1 MSGTRQS
8 HCLNDKDCFV
18 ALNTFRTPR
27 NDTQKLP
34 AVSYE
39 KEALMKRLT
48 AITLFLLVI
57 FSNIA
62 IAEEAVTNPPT
73 PPAAEQVAP
82 AQPAPEAAAAAEPKI
97 DTGDTA
103 WMIMATALVMLMT
116 LPGLALFYGGLA
128 KRKDT
133 LNTMAMSFVTYCIV
147 SFLWVIYGFA
157 FAFGPDI
164 GGVIG
169 RPEKL
174 LLSGVGVNSINAL
187 AGTIPEY
194 IYVIFQMTFAAITVA
209 LASGAFIERMKFSA
223 WVLFSILWMTLVYVP
238 VAHWVWGGGFLGSLG
253 ALDFAGGTVVHI
265 NAGAAALMGALV
277 LGKRKDAA
285 LKPSNLTLVVTGAGL
300 LWFGWFGFNAGSAV
314 AANGL
319 AGAAFINTNTATA
332 VAAISWMFVEWMHTK
347 KPTVLGLASGA
358 VAGLVAITPA
368 AGFVNITGALI
379 IGLLAGIV
387 PYFAVASIK
396 PRLGYDDSLDAFGIH
411 GVGGILGA
419 VLTGVFADPSVNELG
434 KGLLFG
440 NPKQLITQVIAVV
453 ATFAYSAVATLI
465 IFAVVKVITGIRVHE
480 EHEITGLDES
490 QHGEKAY
497 SL

>member
-1 MSGTRQS
+1 
-8 HCLNDKDCFV
+8 
-18 ALNTFRTPR
+18 
-27 NDTQKLP
+27 
-34 AVSYE
+34 
-39 KEALMKRLT
+39 
-48 AITLFLLVI
+48 LF
-57 FSNIA
+57 
-62 IAEEAVTNPPT
+62 
-73 PPAAEQVAP
+73 
-82 AQPAPEAAAAAEPKI
+82 
-97 DTGDTA
+97 
-103 WMIMATALVMLMT
+103 
-116 LPGLALFYGGLA
+116 
-128 KRKDT
+128 
-133 LNTMAMSFVTYCIV
+133 
-147 SFLWVIYGFA
+147 
-157 FAFGPDI
+157 
-164 GGVIG
+164 
-169 RPEKL
+169 
-174 LLSGVGVNSINAL
+174 LSGVGVNSINSL

-238 VAHWVWGGGFLGSLG
+238 VAHWVWGGGFLASLG

-332 VAAISWMFVEWMHTK
+332 VAAISWMFVEWLHTK

-368 AGFVNITGALI
+368 AGFVNIKGAMI
-379 IGLLAGIV
+379 IGLLAGMV

-396 PRLGYDDSLDAFGIH
+396 PKLGYDDSLDAFGIH

-434 KGLLFG
+434 KGLLYG
-440 NPKQLITQVIAVV
+440 NPGQLLTQIIAVV

-465 IFAVVKVITGIRVHE
+465 IFSVVKVITGVRVHE